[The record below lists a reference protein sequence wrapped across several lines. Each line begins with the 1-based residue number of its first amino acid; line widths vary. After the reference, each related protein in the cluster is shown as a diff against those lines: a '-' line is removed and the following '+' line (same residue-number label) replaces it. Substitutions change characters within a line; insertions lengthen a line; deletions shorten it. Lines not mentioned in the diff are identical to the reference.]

1 MRRLALFAV
10 LVVAAC
16 GPPIARNIPQP
27 NPSTVAGVA
36 AGAAAAATLAA
47 PDAAAKKQET
57 KKKSDAEPKPQKV
70 KETVPAG
77 VLDRL
82 DQKQQQQQGSGTGS
96 DGDVKP
102 LAEPNQP

>member
-1 MRRLALFAV
+1 MRWLLVIAL
-10 LVVAAC
+10 AAC
-16 GPPIARNIPQP
+16 GPPIARNVPQP
-27 NPSTVAGVA
+27 NPSTVAGI
-36 AGAAAAATLAA
+36 AGAAAAAATLAA

-70 KETVPAG
+70 KETVPSG

-82 DQKQQQQQGSGTGS
+82 DQKQQGPGAGTSSGGGN
-96 DGDVKP
+96 GDAKP

>member
-1 MRRLALFAV
+1 MRWL
-10 LVVAAC
+10 LVIAFAAC

-27 NPSTVAGVA
+27 NTGTVAGVA

-57 KKKSDAEPKPQKV
+57 KKNSNADKKPQKV
-70 KETVPAG
+70 KENVPAG

-82 DQKQQQQQGSGTGS
+82 DQKQQGPGAGTTGSGS
-96 DGDVKP
+96 DGDTKP

>member
-1 MRRLALFAV
+1 MRWLLVIGLAG
-10 LVVAAC
+10 C
-16 GPPIARNIPQP
+16 GPPIARNLPQP
-27 NPSTVAGVA
+27 NTGAIAGVA

-57 KKKSDAEPKPQKV
+57 KKNSNADKKPQKV

-77 VLDRL
+77 VLDRV
-82 DQKQQQQQGSGTGS
+82 DQKQQGPGAGTGS
-96 DGDVKP
+96 DGDTKP

>member
-1 MRRLALFAV
+1 MIAL
-10 LVVAAC
+10 AAC
-16 GPPIARNIPQP
+16 GPPIARNVPQP
-27 NPSTVAGVA
+27 NTGTIAGVA

-57 KKKSDAEPKPQKV
+57 KKNSNAEKKPQKV

-82 DQKQQQQQGSGTGS
+82 DQKQQQGPGSGS
-96 DGDVKP
+96 DGDTKP

>member
-1 MRRLALFAV
+1 MRWLALTLIF
-10 LVVAAC
+10 AAC
-16 GPPIARNIPQP
+16 GPPIARNVPQP
-27 NPSTVAGVA
+27 NTGTVAGIA

-57 KKKSDAEPKPQKV
+57 KKKSDAEKKPQKV
-70 KETVPAG
+70 KETVPSG

-82 DQKQQQQQGSGTGS
+82 DQKQAPGDAKAGS
-96 DGDVKP
+96 DGDTKP